1 MPVKIGI
8 DIGSSTTKIVAF
20 EGKHMLPPMAVK
32 ADSQVASLYGAFGRY
47 LYENNLE
54 LSDVEGVYITG
65 VGSKYVEKAVYDR
78 PTYKV
83 DEFIATGTGGY
94 YLTDKKEVIVIS
106 MGTGSFFVKV
116 TENEMKHLGG
126 VGLGGGTICGLSTIM
141 LNTGDIHE
149 IVPLSRKGDVTKID
163 LRIGDLAKEKLP
175 GLNLDVTASN
185 FGKADA
191 QSKPEDIAAGI
202 VHMVIENIC
211 QAGILASVN
220 TGIKDYILIGG
231 LTKFFEC
238 RQIIEDFK
246 SLWDVKISIP
256 EYSDYATAIG
266 SVIAPDSEKADIAA
280 KLVEAPLRLRGI
292 HGIPQL
298 RLIQAERRIG
308 KQPA

>member
-20 EGKHMLPPMAVK
+20 EGEHMLPPMAVK

-54 LSDVEGVYITG
+54 LSDVGGVYITG
-65 VGSKYVEKAVYDR
+65 VGSKYVEKAVYGC

-83 DEFIATGTGGY
+83 DEFVATGTGGY

-126 VGLGGGTICGLSTIM
+126 VGLGGGTICGLSSIM
-141 LNTGDIHE
+141 LNTGDIQE
-149 IVPLSRKGDVTKID
+149 IVPLSRKG
-163 LRIGDLAKEKLP
+163 
-175 GLNLDVTASN
+175 DVTASN

-246 SLWDVKISIP
+246 SLWDVKITIP

-266 SVIAPDSEKADIAA
+266 SVIAPDSEKEEI
-280 KLVEAPLRLRGI
+280 
-292 HGIPQL
+292 
-298 RLIQAERRIG
+298 
-308 KQPA
+308 

>member
-1 MPVKIGI
+1 MGIRIGI

-20 EGKHMLPPMAVK
+20 EQERMLEPMVVR

-54 LSDVEGVYITG
+54 LADVDGVYITG
-65 VGSKYVEKAVYDR
+65 VGSKHVDKPVYGR

-83 DEFIATGTGGY
+83 DEFEATGTGGY
-94 YLTDKKEVIVIS
+94 YLTDKKEVIVVS
-106 MGTGSFFVKV
+106 MGTGSFYVKV
-116 TENEMKHLGG
+116 TETEMKHLGG
-126 VGLGGGTICGLSTIM
+126 VGLGGGTICGLAAVA
-141 LNTGDIHE
+141 LNTEDINE
-149 IVPLSRKGDVTKID
+149 IAALSGQGDVARID

-185 FGKADA
+185 FAKADG
-191 QSKPEDIAAGI
+191 QSRPEDVAAGI

-211 QAGILASVN
+211 QAGILASIH

-238 RQIIEDFK
+238 KQIIEAFK
-246 SLWDVKISIP
+246 SLWDVEITIP

-266 SVIAPDSEKADIAA
+266 AVIAANQGQEIK
-280 KLVEAPLRLRGI
+280 
-292 HGIPQL
+292 
-298 RLIQAERRIG
+298 
-308 KQPA
+308 

>member
-1 MPVKIGI
+1 MAVRIGI

-20 EGKHMLPPMAVK
+20 EGEHMLPPMAVK
-32 ADSQVASLYGAFGRY
+32 ADSQVASLYGAFGRF
-47 LYENNLE
+47 LYENNLQ
-54 LSDVEGVYITG
+54 LLDVEGVY
-65 VGSKYVEKAVYDR
+65 
-78 PTYKV
+78 KV
-83 DEFIATGTGGY
+83 DEFVATGTGGY

-126 VGLGGGTICGLSTIM
+126 VGLGGGTICGLSSII

-149 IVPLSRKGDVTKID
+149 IVPLSRKGDVAKID

-211 QAGILASVN
+211 QAGILASRN

-246 SLWDVKISIP
+246 SLWDVKVTIP

-266 SVIAPDSEKADIAA
+266 AVIAPDAEKEEI
-280 KLVEAPLRLRGI
+280 
-292 HGIPQL
+292 
-298 RLIQAERRIG
+298 
-308 KQPA
+308 

>member
-1 MPVKIGI
+1 MGIRIGI

-20 EGKHMLPPMAVK
+20 EQEHMLEPMVVR

-54 LSDVEGVYITG
+54 LADVDGVYITG
-65 VGSKYVEKAVYDR
+65 VGSKHVDKPVYGC

-83 DEFIATGTGGY
+83 DEFEATGTGGY
-94 YLTDKKEVIVIS
+94 YLTDKKEVIVVS
-106 MGTGSFFVKV
+106 MGTGSFYVKV
-116 TENEMKHLGG
+116 TETEMKHLGG
-126 VGLGGGTICGLSTIM
+126 VGLGGGTICGLAAVA
-141 LNTGDIHE
+141 LNTEDINE
-149 IVPLSRKGDVTKID
+149 IAALSGQGDVAKID

-185 FGKADA
+185 FAKADV
-191 QSKPEDIAAGI
+191 QSRPEDVAAGI

-211 QAGILASVN
+211 QAGILASIH

-238 RQIIEDFK
+238 KQIIEAFK
-246 SLWDVKISIP
+246 SLWDVEISIP

-266 SVIAPDSEKADIAA
+266 AVIAANQGQEIK
-280 KLVEAPLRLRGI
+280 
-292 HGIPQL
+292 
-298 RLIQAERRIG
+298 
-308 KQPA
+308 

>member
-1 MPVKIGI
+1 MAVRIGI

-20 EGKHMLPPMAVK
+20 EGEHMLPPMAVK

-47 LYENNLE
+47 LYENNLQ
-54 LSDVEGVYITG
+54 LLDVEGVYITG

-83 DEFIATGTGGY
+83 DEFVATGTGGY

-126 VGLGGGTICGLSTIM
+126 VGLGGGTICGLSSII

-149 IVPLSRKGDVTKID
+149 IVPLSRKGDVAKID

-211 QAGILASVN
+211 HQILRVPPDHRRLQEPVGCEGHYSGVLRLCYRYWGGDCAGCGERGDLRNKKVR
-220 TGIKDYILIGG
+220 GI
-231 LTKFFEC
+231 
-238 RQIIEDFK
+238 DF
-246 SLWDVKISIP
+246 SIP
-256 EYSDYATAIG
+256 LG
-266 SVIAPDSEKADIAA
+266 V
-280 KLVEAPLRLRGI
+280 
-292 HGIPQL
+292 
-298 RLIQAERRIG
+298 
-308 KQPA
+308 